1 MKQGLPAPMTNDQ
14 YVADMLA
21 KNDGRSK
28 VHKSQ
33 LFKKLRGKSNGTPQI
48 GRAVIDGQGKI
59 PYKGERESFAE
70 APMDVPDGVARG
82 MGAAKRGGNY
92 KGIK

>member
-1 MKQGLPAPMTNDQ
+1 MKKGLPAPMTNDQ

-33 LFKKLRGKSNGTPQI
+33 LFKKSRGKSH
-48 GRAVIDGQGKI
+48 
-59 PYKGERESFAE
+59 
-70 APMDVPDGVARG
+70 
-82 MGAAKRGGNY
+82 GN
-92 KGIK
+92 KSKNT

>member
-14 YVADMLA
+14 YVSDMLA

-33 LFKKLRGKSNGTPQI
+33 LFKKLRGKSNGN
-48 GRAVIDGQGKI
+48 K
-59 PYKGERESFAE
+59 S
-70 APMDVPDGVARG
+70 
-82 MGAAKRGGNY
+82 
-92 KGIK
+92 